1 MKSIIQ
7 MLFDGNLCEGN
18 KVVDFSYERKERLGK
33 LIEIEEKLL
42 NSLSEEQ
49 KKDFQRYRDL
59 SDENWVEEVD
69 GAYKRGFKIGGLFA
83 IEMHRID

>member
-18 KVVDFSYERKERLGK
+18 KVVEFSYERKQRLAK
-33 LIEIEEKLL
+33 LVELEEALL
-42 NSLSEEQ
+42 TSFTEEQ
-49 KKDFQRYRDL
+49 KANFEKFVDL
-59 SDENWVEEVD
+59 SDANWVEEVD

-83 IEMHRID
+83 IEMHQID

>member
-18 KVVDFSYERKERLGK
+18 KVVEFSYERKERL
-33 LIEIEEKLL
+33 EKLVQL
-42 NSLSEEQ
+42 EEALLTSFTEEQ
-49 KKDFQRYRDL
+49 KNDFEKFVEL
-59 SDENWVEEVD
+59 SDANWADEVD

-83 IEMHRID
+83 IEIHRID